1 MIDGINDTDADADAL
16 AELLRGE
23 HAHVN
28 LIPMNP
34 SRTRPGR
41 ATPMP
46 GIERFAARLRAAGI
60 ATTIRRQPRD
70 RDRGGLRP
78 ARRRARGPARRRS
91 SSSAAASGSWR
102 RARGPARRAL
112 RRPGPGRGGGV
123 SGGPSR
129 RRRLRRPQ
137 GVLIAASILDCDLGA
152 LGDEIRRA
160 EDAGADRIH
169 LDVMDGHFVP
179 NITFGWKTIEAVRR
193 VTTIPFD
200 AHLMISEPGRW
211 TESFLDAGCDSITF
225 HVEVEAGQVRP
236 ALERIREAGRAAG
249 LSVKPGTPLA
259 ALDAYRDLLDIVLV
273 MTVEPGFGGQSFMA
287 DVADAKLGRRA
298 AVAGSGRRVP
308 RSRSTAAAR
317 VETAEAIGRG
327 GTDVIVAGSALYRAP
342 DMAAEVERIR
352 AIAGA
357 ARAADARRLDPRAGA
372 AAAGDPRR
380 GAGGRRARSR
390 PSIAGSWCSWASGT
404 ATTTRPRTPS
414 RAGSASCG
422 SSRTRR
428 GGRTGRCSTSAA
440 TASSSASSRST
451 RTRAAADGPGSPTP
465 RRPSSRAGSGCGSRT
480 GSGAGR
486 RGRRSAG
493 SGRRWPSSSSTT
505 GRSRSGSTP
514 PTADARLG

>member
-1 MIDGINDTDADADAL
+1 MSGMSVPVPGVDG
-16 AELLRGE
+16 
-23 HAHVN
+23 
-28 LIPMNP
+28 
-34 SRTRPGR
+34 S
-41 ATPMP
+41 
-46 GIERFAARLRAAGI
+46 
-60 ATTIRRQPRD
+60 
-70 RDRGGLRP
+70 
-78 ARRRARGPARRRS
+78 
-91 SSSAAASGSWR
+91 
-102 RARGPARRAL
+102 
-112 RRPGPGRGGGV
+112 
-123 SGGPSR
+123 
-129 RRRLRRPQ
+129 RRPQ
-137 GVLIAASILDCDLGA
+137 GVLIAASILDSDLGA

-287 DVADAKLGRRA
+287 DVANAKLGA
-298 AVAGSGRRVP
+298 ARGWLDPAG
-308 RSRSTAAAR
+308 AAEVQVDGGGR

-357 ARAADARRLDPRAGA
+357 ARAATIG
-372 AAAGDPRR
+372 
-380 GAGGRRARSR
+380 
-390 PSIAGSWCSWASGT
+390 
-404 ATTTRPRTPS
+404 
-414 RAGSASCG
+414 
-422 SSRTRR
+422 
-428 GGRTGRCSTSAA
+428 
-440 TASSSASSRST
+440 
-451 RTRAAADGPGSPTP
+451 
-465 RRPSSRAGSGCGSRT
+465 
-480 GSGAGR
+480 
-486 RGRRSAG
+486 
-493 SGRRWPSSSSTT
+493 
-505 GRSRSGSTP
+505 
-514 PTADARLG
+514 